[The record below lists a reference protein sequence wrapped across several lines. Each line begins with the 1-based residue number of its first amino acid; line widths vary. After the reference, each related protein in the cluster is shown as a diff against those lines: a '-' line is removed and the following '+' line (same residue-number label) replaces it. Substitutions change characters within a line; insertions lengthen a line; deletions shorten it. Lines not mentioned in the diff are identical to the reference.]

1 MELVIEVLR
10 QVVGGNPCKAVLA
23 LCKLEPKYSPQTQL
37 QLVVYSLKVAIITV
51 GTCEVTFSLYPK
63 SKDRESITAYLQYT
77 TYGVSQP
84 VNIINSATLLNELD
98 LSPIKADWRSL
109 DHTFTRS
116 NLLCMGGVRLFAA
129 LYKAQY
135 AFPDFLCRHKSE
147 MKNDRTTRFT

>member
-23 LCKLEPKYSPQTQL
+23 LCRVRALIFTADAITAC
-37 QLVVYSLKVAIITV
+37 SLFTKVAIITV
-51 GTCEVTFSLYPK
+51 GTCEVTCSLYPK

-84 VNIINSATLLNELD
+84 VNIINSTTLLNELD

>member
-1 MELVIEVLR
+1 MT
-10 QVVGGNPCKAVLA
+10 VVTCAV
-23 LCKLEPKYSPQTQL
+23 
-37 QLVVYSLKVAIITV
+37 
-51 GTCEVTFSLYPK
+51 TCSLYHK

-147 MKNDRTTRFT
+147 MKNDRTTRFTQVSSRVVRVPKKVSIGSNVSFQCFNSTTKHSQVVTYLSM